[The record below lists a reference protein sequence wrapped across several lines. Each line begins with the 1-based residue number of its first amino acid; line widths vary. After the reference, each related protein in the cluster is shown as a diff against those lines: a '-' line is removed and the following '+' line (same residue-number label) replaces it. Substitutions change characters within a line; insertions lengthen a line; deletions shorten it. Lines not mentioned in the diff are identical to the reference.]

1 MMNAPFLK
9 SKHAQ
14 GLSYGDYLATSPK
27 HAESWIRQRAA
38 IRLTH
43 NDEQL
48 LASFTRRMPVICL
61 SGLWCGDCAVQCPMF
76 DAIALASP
84 CIDLVFLD
92 RDAHADLSNE
102 VRIAGGNRVP
112 TLLWLTEEF
121 EFVHLLGD
129 RTLSRYRK
137 IAATQLGAACPLPQV
152 IAPADE
158 SAEVVGEWVREF
170 ERVQLLLRLSPRLRE
185 LHGD

>member
-1 MMNAPFLK
+1 MNSAFLK

-14 GLSYGDYLATSPK
+14 GLSYAAYLATSPSQSA
-27 HAESWIRQRAA
+27 HWIRQGAA
-38 IRLTH
+38 MQLAQA
-43 NDEQL
+43 DQAL

-61 SGLWCGDCAVQCPMF
+61 SGLWCGDCAVQCPML
-76 DAIALASP
+76 DLIARAST

-92 RDAHADLSNE
+92 RDAHFDLANE

-112 TLLWLTEEF
+112 TLLWLSEEF

-129 RTLSRYRK
+129 RTLSRYRM
-137 IAATQLGAACPLPQV
+137 IAATQLGAACPLPNV

-158 SAEVVGEWVREF
+158 RATVLDEWVREF
-170 ERVQLLLRLSPRLRE
+170 ERVQLVLRLSPRLRT